1 MPNIYLMPRIENRA
15 FCVLDKDFTN
25 QATVP
30 INSNHLAGS
39 TVESTKHSF
48 VSTEDKFTGSFCAHP
63 TETGKQCLPTTDP
76 IDWFRS

>member
-39 TVESTKHSF
+39 TV
-48 VSTEDKFTGSFCAHP
+48 
-63 TETGKQCLPTTDP
+63 
-76 IDWFRS
+76 